1 MSASGSG
8 TTISCSV
15 NVLGLLF
22 FSVFTS
28 HIPSS
33 SSAKVRISLTSFRK
47 EFALISIFIKALKER
62 E

>member
-8 TTISCSV
+8 ATISCSV

-22 FSVFTS
+22 SVFTS
-28 HIPSS
+28 HSPSS
-33 SSAKVRISLTSFRK
+33 SSAKVRISLTNFRK